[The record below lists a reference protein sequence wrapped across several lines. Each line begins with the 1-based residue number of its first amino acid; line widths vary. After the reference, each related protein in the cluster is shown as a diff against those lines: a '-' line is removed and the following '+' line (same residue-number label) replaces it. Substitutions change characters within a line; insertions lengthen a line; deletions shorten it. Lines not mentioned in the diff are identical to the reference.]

1 MATSEHATAASRR
14 LPSCP
19 PHPWMPSQ
27 DLRKVLGREARRE
40 PRSREVGVFRR
51 PKRRMMKLVTDT
63 YHTDSRKSHACL
75 DFALAWIMDHM
86 DMDGGLG
93 LERRDWTD
101 WTGGAGNLPCLHLT
115 SHSPHRGRRQTKK
128 KPCTRI
134 RKGVLRAGTRG
145 RCLIRRVFRKLASP
159 SCPDLEK
166 SLPLPLRFPFPAYI
180 FCLLGLCLVF
190 ALGTL
195 LL

>member
-1 MATSEHATAASRR
+1 MTTWWNSRRIVDMATSEHATAASRR

-19 PHPWMPSQ
+19 PHPWIPSQ

-40 PRSREVGVFRR
+40 PRSREIRA
-51 PKRRMMKLVTDT
+51 
-63 YHTDSRKSHACL
+63 SRTHVSISL
-75 DFALAWIMDHM
+75 SPGIMDHM

-93 LERRDWTD
+93 LERPDWTD
-101 WTGGAGNLPCLHLT
+101 WTGVPETCLACI
-115 SHSPHRGRRQTKK
+115 SPHTHHTAADARPKK
-128 KPCTRI
+128 KPWTRI
-134 RKGVLRAGTRG
+134 REGVLRTGTRG

-166 SLPLPLRFPFPAYI
+166 SLPLPLRFPFPACI

-190 ALGTL
+190 CSQNSFALIFSL
-195 LL
+195 NKP